1 MIYELIISPNAVEDI
16 SFLKKTDKL
25 AYQKLEKLLLELREH
40 PKTGSGKP
48 QLKKYG
54 LSGFYSRRITQKHR
68 MVYQIHE
75 EKVVVLVLSPILNLS
90 SKLEQTFVYAMQSFV
105 VSP

>member
-25 AYQKLEKLLLELREH
+25 AYKKVEKLLSELREH

-48 QLKKYG
+48 ELKKYD
-54 LSGFYSRRITQKHR
+54 LSGLYSRRITQKHR
-68 MVYQIHE
+68 LIYQILE
-75 EKVVVLVLSPILNLS
+75 EKVVVLVLSA
-90 SKLEQTFVYAMQSFV
+90 KGHYDDK
-105 VSP
+105 